1 MAQDSRVTA
10 LSQKYALSTTASKKV
25 MSAFDTVQEGKLDG
39 STSVGLSKDE
49 LQQLGVGQIPSAQT
63 ISRVSATLKTSPASL
78 QNFLQD
84 VANQAVAESSKWM
97 TQGQPTA
104 N

>member
-1 MAQDSRVTA
+1 VAQDSRVNA

-25 MSAFDTVQEGKLDG
+25 ISAFDTAQEGKLDG
-39 STSVGLSKDE
+39 FTTVGLSKDE

-63 ISRVSATLKTSPASL
+63 ISRVSATLKTSTASL

-84 VANQAVAESSKWM
+84 VADQAVVESSKWM
-97 TQGQPTA
+97 TQSQPSA